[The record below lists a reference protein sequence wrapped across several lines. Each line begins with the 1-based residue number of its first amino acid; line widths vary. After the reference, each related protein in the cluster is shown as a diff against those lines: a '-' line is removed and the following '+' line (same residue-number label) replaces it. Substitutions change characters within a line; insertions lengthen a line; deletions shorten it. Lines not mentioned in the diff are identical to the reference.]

1 MEDDALSPVAVVVL
15 GQLARGPKHAYEVY
29 RTLKQHGEER
39 RVRLTVGAVY
49 HAVDRLERL
58 EYVTAAGTHREGGR
72 PERTTYAITD
82 AGRRAYLCSVRSLVR
97 CPRPSYP
104 AFEIGLSQLAAL
116 PRETAIEAL
125 SERRDSIA
133 ADRDSLAALL
143 DRVLGSGLP
152 RRYLLDGLYEVDAL
166 DHQLRWIDTTVAE
179 LGSGELDWDGPVPA
193 DCRRPPDPADPDQTH
208 P

>member
-39 RVRLTVGAVY
+39 RVKLTVGAVY

-58 EYVTAAGTHREGGR
+58 EYVAAAGTRREGGR
-72 PERTTYAITD
+72 PERTIYAITD
-82 AGRRAYLCSVRSLVR
+82 AGRQAYLCSVRALVR
-97 CPRPSYP
+97 RPRPSYP

-116 PRETAIEAL
+116 PRDAAIQAL
-125 SERRDSIA
+125 SERREAIA
-133 ADRDSLAALL
+133 EDRGSLAAML
-143 DRVLGSGLP
+143 DRVLGEGLP
-152 RRYLLDGLYEVDAL
+152 RRFLLDGLYEVDAL
-166 DHQLRWIDTTVAE
+166 EHQLRWIDTIVSQ
-179 LGSGELDWDGPVPA
+179 LGSDELDWDGPVPA
-193 DCRRPPDPADPDQTH
+193 RFRQPGAGASDPDH